1 MFTANTMSI
10 CIEALGMSLPGTA
23 TRAAVGTDQRVTARK
38 LQDCRETAQA
48 LGVLMQKGIR
58 ARHIMTR
65 AAFENAIVVLMALGG
80 STNGVLHLLALAQEA
95 EVQLCIDDFNAIADR
110 VPLLSNLTPSGEYNV
125 VDFDAIGGLP
135 PVMKTLLERGLIHGD
150 ALTGQ

>member
-1 MFTANTMSI
+1 
-10 CIEALGMSLPGTA
+10 MSLPGTA